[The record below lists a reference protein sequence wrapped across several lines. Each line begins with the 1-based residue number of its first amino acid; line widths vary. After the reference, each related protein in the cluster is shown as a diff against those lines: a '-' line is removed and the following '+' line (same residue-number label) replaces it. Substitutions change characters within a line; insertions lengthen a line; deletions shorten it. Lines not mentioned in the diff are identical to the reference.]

1 MFYFI
6 GIDIAKFKHTACVLD
21 QNGASCV
28 EPGIS
33 LLTHLS
39 GLMDIPF
46 PFYPTGIRR
55 SKTFVRIEIVNV
67 YLSPFPEA

>member
-1 MFYFI
+1 MFYPGVFTKMIGQFI
-6 GIDIAKFKHTACVLD
+6 
-21 QNGASCV
+21 
-28 EPGIS
+28 PGIS
-33 LLTHLS
+33 LLTHPS

>member
-1 MFYFI
+1 MATMNEQTFSF
-6 GIDIAKFKHTACVLD
+6 
-21 QNGASCV
+21 
-28 EPGIS
+28 PGIS
-33 LLTHLS
+33 LLTHPS